1 LIGTILPPKFWE
13 AFLGKKMKKELLIKY
28 LNNKCTETELI
39 DVLRWIN
46 ADAKN
51 EEGKS
56 WIFEDWNSYQEIGN
70 LEEDEKFTAIFDKIQ
85 ERIDNNTLENSRGAN
100 KTITLPSF
108 TLWITRAA
116 AVLLIPV
123 LTILFYTLSEKRDIS
138 DQYANLAVDSLEV
151 IAPMGSRT
159 IVQLSDGSMV
169 HLNYGSK
176 IKYPQFFSGDTR
188 KVVLSGEGFFKVA
201 HNPEKPFIV
210 KARNLNIKAVG
221 TTFNVYAYSDDD
233 VIETTL
239 VNGKV
244 ILEQINLN
252 EKTKI
257 IGTMTPGQHVEYNA
271 QSGVISSTV
280 GKVEKYISWT
290 EGKLIF
296 DDTPILQVAERLS
309 RMFNVDFEIKEELN
323 DYNYT
328 VTLEDESL
336 TQILD
341 LMTIATPVKYRM
353 PYTTPHCLD
362 TKCSELRYF
371 YAAICFG

>member
-1 LIGTILPPKFWE
+1 
-13 AFLGKKMKKELLIKY
+13 MKKELLIKY
-28 LNNKCTETELI
+28 LYNKCTETELSEVFKWI
-39 DVLRWIN
+39 DVDTLN
-46 ADAKN
+46 K
-51 EEGKS
+51 EGKS
-56 WIFEDWNSYQEIGN
+56 WIFEDWNTYQESGN

-85 ERIDNNTLENSRGAN
+85 ERIDNNTPENSREAN
-100 KTITLPSF
+100 KTFTLPSV
-108 TLWITRAA
+108 THWITRAA

-123 LTILFYTLSEKRDIS
+123 LTFLFYTLSEKKNIS
-138 DQYANLAVDSLEV
+138 DQYANLAIDSLEV

-159 IVQLSDGSMV
+159 VVQLSDGSVV

-176 IKYPQFFSGDTR
+176 IKYPQFFLGNTR
-188 KVVLSGEGFFKVA
+188 KVVLTGEGFFKVA

-210 KARNLNIKAVG
+210 KAGNLNIKAVG
-221 TTFNVYAYSDDD
+221 TTFNVLAYPDND

-244 ILEQINLN
+244 ILEQINLK
-252 EKTKI
+252 EKSKT
-257 IGTMTPGQHVEYNA
+257 IGTMIPGQHVEYNVE
-271 QSGVISSTV
+271 SGDIVSTQ

-290 EGKLIF
+290 EGKLVF
-296 DDTPILQVAERLS
+296 EDTPIHQVAERLS

-341 LMTIATPVKYRM
+341 LMTIATPVVYITLPRRKLPDGAFSKQRII
-353 PYTTPHCLD
+353 LE
-362 TKCSELRYF
+362 KRK
-371 YAAICFG
+371 

>member
-1 LIGTILPPKFWE
+1 
-13 AFLGKKMKKELLIKY
+13 MKKEIFIKY
-28 LNNKCTETELI
+28 LNNKCTETELS

-46 ADAKN
+46 ADALN
-51 EEGKS
+51 EEGKN
-56 WIFEDWNSYQEIGN
+56 WIFEDWNSWHETGN
-70 LEEDEKFTAIFDKIQ
+70 LEEDEKFATIFDKIQ
-85 ERIDNNTLENSRGAN
+85 EKIDNNIQKNSQEAN
-100 KTITLPSF
+100 KTLTLPSI

-123 LTILFYTLSEKRDIS
+123 LTFLFYTLSENRTIT
-138 DQYANLAVDSLEV
+138 DQYTNLAVDSIEV

-159 IVQLSDGSMV
+159 VVQLSDGSVV

-210 KARNLNIKAVG
+210 KAGNLNIKAVG
-221 TTFNVYAYSDDD
+221 TTFNVLAYPDDN

-252 EKTKI
+252 EKSKT
-257 IGTMTPGQHVEYNA
+257 IGTMTPGQHVDYNVL
-271 QSGVISSTV
+271 SGNISSTQ

-290 EGKLIF
+290 DGKLIF
-296 DDTPILQVAERLS
+296 EDAPILQVTERLS
-309 RMFNVDFEIKEELN
+309 RMFNVDFEVKDELK

-336 TQILD
+336 SQILD
-341 LMTIATPVKYRM
+341 LMTIATPV
-353 PYTTPHCLD
+353 
-362 TKCSELRYF
+362 F
-371 YAAICFG
+371 YKTLSRKKLADGTFSKQKIILEKRK